1 MQKIA
6 VLGVG
11 RDINLDK
18 SSDACRI
25 VAQVVSDNGAFLSI
39 LSWFVGMP
47 MFPCYMCRFV
57 VTYELLITRPHI
69 SEA

>member
-47 MFPCYMCRFV
+47 DVSVLCVSFRCHIRV
-57 VTYELLITRPHI
+57 VNHTPSYQ
-69 SEA
+69 